1 MRLEDE
7 YNMEATPDANVVQ
20 MVGRTADEAVP
31 AVTEAAAEVMEIQ
44 DVMAGGQT
52 GSFRER
58 QSKGRAG
65 PEQLLGLML
74 GGRDGLAGAVRIRG
88 RLTMPS
94 DQAYARLADR
104 LRPLGYTPILRKDQD
119 GQGEVLLAVRGQL
132 RAARQRVA
140 LALTLFGLT
149 AVSCLYVGALYAEG
163 RAIGELPTWLP
174 DGLPFAASLLAI
186 LLCHEFGHYLVA
198 RRLGVPTSLPYF
210 LPLPISPFGTL
221 GSVINMTAP
230 PRNRRQL
237 LAIAT
242 AGPLAGLIVALPVL
256 WIGLS
261 QSHLTPWAPG
271 TMGQE
276 GNSLLYLLIKYLQ
289 FGLWLPSAALHT
301 DVQINSVAW
310 AGWTGLFVT
319 ALNLMPVG
327 QLDGGHI
334 FDALAGERVVRIMFW
349 VVLGGMALLCILWPN
364 WLLWVGLIFLFG
376 RLRVPPLDDV
386 TVLTPAQRALAVA
399 LLIVFV
405 LVFTP
410 IPLT

>member
-1 MRLEDE
+1 
-7 YNMEATPDANVVQ
+7 MEATSDIAQ
-20 MVGRTADEAVP
+20 ISGRSADEAVR

-44 DVMAGGQT
+44 DVMAGGQA

-58 QSKGRAG
+58 QTKGRAG

-74 GGRDGLAGAVRIRG
+74 GGRDGLSGAVRIRG
-88 RLTMPS
+88 RLTRPS
-94 DQAYARLADR
+94 DQAYTQLADR
-104 LRPLGYTPILRKDQD
+104 LRPLGYTPVLRRDQD
-119 GQGEVLLAVRGQL
+119 GQGEVLLAVRGGL
-132 RAARQRVA
+132 RAARQRVV

-149 AVSCLYVGALYAEG
+149 AVSCLYVGALYVEG

-186 LLCHEFGHYLVA
+186 LVCHEFGHYLVA
-198 RRLGVPTSLPYF
+198 RRLGTPTSLPYF

-230 PRNRRQL
+230 PRDRRQL
-237 LAIAT
+237 LAIAA

-261 QSHLTPWAPG
+261 QSHLMAWAPG
-271 TMGQE
+271 SMGQE
-276 GNSLLYLLIKYLQ
+276 GNSLLYLLIKYLR
-289 FGLWLPSAALHT
+289 FGMWLPSAALHT

-334 FDALAGERVVRIMFW
+334 FDALAGERAVRIMFW
-349 VVLGGMALLCILWPN
+349 VVLGGMAVLCIFWPN

-386 TVLTPAQRALAVA
+386 TVLTSRQRTLAVA
-399 LLIVFV
+399 MLIVFV

-410 IPLT
+410 IPLN